1 MAGDRLFMNL
11 DVVQVGRQCAEAAQR
26 AVAKLTEAELRAGNS
41 DEITQDV
48 VAEKVPRQIRLDTA
62 NHGWTDRIVP
72 IPAQQGLAYGGIIM
86 PSARRA
92 ATEGVELRL
101 HIPYAGTP
109 QAFTYRPSRM
119 LMQPPT
125 AEISD
130 REVILSVIDVSGESS
145 TAEEHLLDQER
156 NLQQWVDS
164 LNDDLQKLEREIRSL
179 VAGRLAERLA
189 VLQQRDSLVAGLT
202 IPARHVEPDRALEIP
217 ARRTMTLLTAG
228 SAHTDRASAEWSLT
242 DAVYEQV
249 IKTITGFTRALERR
263 PASALQLL
271 PDEETLRDWL
281 LFLLNANYEAPDG
294 SALFVG
300 GETVNGKGK
309 TDILVRHQDRNA
321 FIGECKFWDG
331 PSKFDEAIE
340 QLLDYIVWRDAKAAI
355 ILFITRRNAT
365 AAITSAGGRL
375 AAHACCR
382 QAKVPDDPS
391 VRRDYAFVSPRDDQ
405 RNISVALLPVVIPE
419 GKVHGG

>member
-11 DVVQVGRQCAEAAQR
+11 DVVQVSQQCTEAADR
-26 AVAKLTEAELRAGNS
+26 AVAKLTEAQLRVSSS
-41 DEITQDV
+41 DQLIQDI
-48 VAEKVPRQIRLDTA
+48 VADKVPRQILLDTA

-72 IPAQQGLAYGGIIM
+72 IQAQQGLAHSGIIL

-101 HIPYAGTP
+101 HIPYTGTQ

-130 REVILSVIDVSGESS
+130 REVILSVIDASGDSVL
-145 TAEEHLLDQER
+145 AEQQLLDQER
-156 NLQQWVDS
+156 NLQQWVDRV
-164 LNDDLQKLEREIRSL
+164 NDDLEKLEREIQSRL
-179 VAGRLAERLA
+179 AGRLAERLA
-189 VLQQRDSLVAGLT
+189 VLRQRDSLVAGLT
-202 IPARHVEPDRALEIP
+202 IPARHVEPDRAMELP
-217 ARRTMTLLTAG
+217 VRRTTAVLAGAVPSAG
-228 SAHTDRASAEWSLT
+228 SALPEWSLAE
-242 DAVYEQV
+242 AVYEQV

-263 PASALQLL
+263 PASASQLL

-294 SALFVG
+294 SAIFVG

-309 TDILVRHQDRNA
+309 TDILVRYQERNA

-331 PSKFDEAIE
+331 QRKFDEAIV
-340 QLLDYIVWRDAKAAI
+340 QLLDYTVWRDAKAAI
-355 ILFITRRNAT
+355 ILFITRRNAI

-375 AAHACCR
+375 TGHAQCR
-382 QAKVPDDPS
+382 QAKIPIDPS
-391 VRRDYAFVSPRDDQ
+391 MRRDYIFVSPHDDQ
-405 RNISVALLPVVIPE
+405 RTISLAMLPVVVPKIS
-419 GKVHGG
+419 

>member
-1 MAGDRLFMNL
+1 MPGDRLFMNL
-11 DVVQVGRQCAEAAQR
+11 DAVQVGQQCAEAADR
-26 AVAKLTEAELRAGNS
+26 AVAKLTEAQLRVGS
-41 DEITQDV
+41 IDQLTQDI
-48 VAEKVPRQIRLDTA
+48 VADKVPQQILLDSA

-72 IPAQQGLAYGGIIM
+72 IQAQQGLAYSGIIM

-101 HIPYAGTP
+101 HIPYTGTQ

-125 AEISD
+125 AEISN
-130 REVILSVIDVSGESS
+130 REVILSIIDASGDSAL
-145 TAEEHLLDQER
+145 AEKQLLDQEQH
-156 NLQQWVDS
+156 LQQWVDE
-164 LNDDLQKLEREIRSL
+164 LNDDLEKLEREIRSR
-179 VAGRLAERLA
+179 VACRLAERLA
-189 VLQQRDSLVAGLT
+189 VLRQRDSLVAGLT
-202 IPARHVEPDRALEIP
+202 IPARHVEPDRAIELP
-217 ARRTMTLLTAG
+217 VRRTTAVLAAAPPPHG
-228 SAHTDRASAEWSLT
+228 CASPEWSLAET
-242 DAVYEQV
+242 VYEQV

-263 PASALQLL
+263 PASASQLL

-294 SALFVG
+294 SAVFVG

-321 FIGECKFWDG
+321 FIGECKFWNG
-331 PSKFDEAIE
+331 PRKFDEAIA
-340 QLLDYIVWRDAKAAI
+340 QLLDYTVWRDAKAAI

-375 AAHACCR
+375 AGHAHCR
-382 QAKVPDDPS
+382 QAKVPADPS
-391 VRRDYAFVSPRDDQ
+391 MRRDYVFVSPHDDQ
-405 RNISVALLPVVIPE
+405 RTISLALLPVVVPKIS
-419 GKVHGG
+419 